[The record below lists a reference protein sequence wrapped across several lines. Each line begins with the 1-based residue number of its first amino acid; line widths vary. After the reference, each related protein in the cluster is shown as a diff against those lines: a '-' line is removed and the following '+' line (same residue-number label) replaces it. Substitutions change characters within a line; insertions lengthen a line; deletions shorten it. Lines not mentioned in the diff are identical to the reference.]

1 LGNLIFI
8 HGECLSSGCI
18 AITNEKIKE
27 LFVYCIE
34 AYNSGQ
40 EKIEMTIFPARLSD
54 KIYSELSSGYSKN
67 KDKISLWTDLK
78 KSYDLFNQT
87 KVPPTVKFLLNG
99 AHEVN

>member
-8 HGECLSSGCI
+8 HGGCESSGCI
-18 AITNEKIKE
+18 AITNEKISE

-40 EKIEMTIFPARLSD
+40 EKIELTIFPSRLSD
-54 KIYSELSSGYSKN
+54 SAYSGLKTAYARD

-78 KSYDLFNQT
+78 KSYNIFEKSKL
-87 KVPPTVKFLLNG
+87 PPVVKFLPDG
-99 AHEVN
+99 KHEVN